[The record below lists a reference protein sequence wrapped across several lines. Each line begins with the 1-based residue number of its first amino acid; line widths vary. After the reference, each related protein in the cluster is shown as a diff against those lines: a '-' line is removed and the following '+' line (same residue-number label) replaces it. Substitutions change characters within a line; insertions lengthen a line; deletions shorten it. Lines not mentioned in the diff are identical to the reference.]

1 MEVAEEVGV
10 LLEEGRVDDVVRT
23 SLEDSGDH
31 DIGKSDALADE
42 VGLVG
47 ENLVEVGVQLGSCG
61 LALLRALL
69 VVGSTNDG
77 EEPVNIRR
85 CRKKTVS
92 RISTVLKFEYRASAD

>member
-1 MEVAEEVGV
+1 
-10 LLEEGRVDDVVRT
+10 VVRT

-47 ENLVEVGVQLGSCG
+47 ENLVEVGVQLGSCSF
-61 LALLRALL
+61 ALLRALL

-77 EEPVNIRR
+77 EEPVSVRR
-85 CRKKTVS
+85 RKKSAS
-92 RISTVLKFEYRASAD
+92 RISITVLKFEYRASAD